1 MFAER
6 ALRQRRHR
14 KKISIDSPQN
24 PGVKTGNRRPR
35 ADCTQKSG
43 YEDKSI
49 YDGLSRD
56 CHDGFLFLREG
67 KKAREKRAAG
77 FIPAVR
83 TDGTETAPA
92 IPAAQ
97 LSLCVSGLKPSSS
110 DRCRGRGGARVASAG
125 AGQIARSVAGVC
137 GGKMG
142 GLLAVGDSWRQRHG
156 AEAAVWPRR
165 FPAAR
170 PDAGGGG
177 GRARRLRD
185 QPGRQGTQCWTA
197 AGGGA

>member
-56 CHDGFLFLREG
+56 CHDGFSFLREG

-83 TDGTETAPA
+83 TDGTETAPP
-92 IPAAQ
+92 IPAPPRSLF
-97 LSLCVSGLKPSSS
+97 LSALNPASSHP
-110 DRCRGRGGARVASAG
+110 
-125 AGQIARSVAGVC
+125 
-137 GGKMG
+137 
-142 GLLAVGDSWRQRHG
+142 LRQ
-156 AEAAVWPRR
+156 
-165 FPAAR
+165 
-170 PDAGGGG
+170 
-177 GRARRLRD
+177 
-185 QPGRQGTQCWTA
+185 Q
-197 AGGGA
+197 